1 MSAFFLVLI
10 NCHQCDT
17 IRSLLKK
24 KLELFIMQ
32 KIILFHKNNCVQCKM
47 TTKLLD
53 GGNVPYE
60 SINIDEQPDYAAVLK
75 EEGYLSAPVI
85 KVFVDDKLTDSWT
98 GFQVSKVR
106 AIMAVA

>member
-1 MSAFFLVLI
+1 
-10 NCHQCDT
+10 
-17 IRSLLKK
+17 
-24 KLELFIMQ
+24 MQ

-47 TTKLLD
+47 TMKLLD

-60 SINIDEQPDYAAVLK
+60 SINIDEQPDYAEVLK

-106 AIMAVA
+106 AVMAAA